1 MIDSKNLTY
10 VTLIEQQAGMSSQEY
25 SNKSSIKS
33 SQSTKTTEIKNKT
46 IEKSNNIYKDNE
58 KILEERLSALQA
70 KRKIIESAKISISKS
85 GTGISESDIT
95 KKTRGEGTSRTYLS
109 LISSLIREKW
119 TIPETVPKNLEAIIT
134 VKILPNG
141 QAIIEGFEK
150 KSGNALFDA
159 SVIRAINNA
168 TPLPSPNTEIIVGLR
183 FKP

>member
-1 MIDSKNLTY
+1 MIESKSLTY
-10 VTLIEQQAGMSSQEY
+10 VTLIEERGIISSQEV
-25 SNKSSIKS
+25 SHRGISKT
-33 SQSTKTTEIKNKT
+33 SQTTKTKEITNKT
-46 IEKSNNIYKDNE
+46 MEKSNSLSKDNE

-95 KKTRGEGTSRTYLS
+95 KKTRGEGKSQAYLS

-159 SVIRAINNA
+159 SVIRAINNS